1 MNHQFEIVEIY
12 ADWVLIKQG
21 KIWESFFWLF
31 SVRHSYLDALGKL
44 RHPRQLEKI
53 LQNYKKTKN
62 YYKKSKGYWKINF
75 DDSAQWSPRIDVVIL
90 LEVTLWA

>member
-31 SVRHSYLDALGKL
+31 SVRYSYLDALGKL

-53 LQNYKKTKN
+53 LQNIIKRRRIITKN
-62 YYKKSKGYWKINF
+62 QR
-75 DDSAQWSPRIDVVIL
+75 ATERLIL
-90 LEVTLWA
+90 MIALSEVGG

>member
-31 SVRHSYLDALGKL
+31 SVRYSYLDALEKL
-44 RHPRQLEKI
+44 LHPRQLEKI
-53 LQNYKKTKN
+53 LQNIIKRQRIITKN
-62 YYKKSKGYWKINF
+62 QRVTERLILMIALSEVWK
-75 DDSAQWSPRIDVVIL
+75 
-90 LEVTLWA
+90 

>member
-31 SVRHSYLDALGKL
+31 SVRYSYLDALGKL
-44 RHPRQLEKI
+44 RHPRQL
-53 LQNYKKTKN
+53 
-62 YYKKSKGYWKINF
+62 
-75 DDSAQWSPRIDVVIL
+75 
-90 LEVTLWA
+90 

>member
-31 SVRHSYLDALGKL
+31 SVRYSYLDALEKL

-53 LQNYKKTKN
+53 LQNIIKKKIIITKN
-62 YYKKSKGYWKINF
+62 QR
-75 DDSAQWSPRIDVVIL
+75 ATERLIL
-90 LEVTLWA
+90 MIALSEVRG

>member
-1 MNHQFEIVEIY
+1 MNHQFEIVEIH

-31 SVRHSYLDALGKL
+31 SVRYSYLDALEKL

-53 LQNYKKTKN
+53 LQNIIKKQIIITKN
-62 YYKKSKGYWKINF
+62 QR
-75 DDSAQWSPRIDVVIL
+75 ATER
-90 LEVTLWA
+90 